1 MATVEEKIRNIRE
14 LKNLTQEYMA
24 EKLGIT
30 QAGYSKIEN
39 GSTVLT
45 YAKLTQIAII
55 LDINI
60 EDIIAFDSQRYF
72 NNLNLNG
79 KSVSNGIPVPT
90 LENADF
96 IKTLYEDKIQ
106 LLQKLLEK
114 TEAEVERYRNKYGD
128 L

>member
-30 QAGYSKIEN
+30 QAGYSKLEN

-45 YAKLTQIAII
+45 YAKLIQIAEIMN
-55 LDINI
+55 INI
-60 EDIIAFDSQRYF
+60 GDIIAFDSQKYF
-72 NNLNLNG
+72 DSLNNKGNI
-79 KSVSNGIPVPT
+79 SVDQKPV

-96 IKTLYEDKIQ
+96 IKNLYEDKIK

-114 TEAEVERYRNKYGD
+114 TEAEVERYRNKFGEI
-128 L
+128 

>member
-30 QAGYSKIEN
+30 QAGYSKLEN

-45 YAKLTQIAII
+45 YAKLIQIAKI
-55 LDINI
+55 LEINI
-60 EDIIAFDSQRYF
+60 EDIIAFDSQKYF
-72 NNLNLNG
+72 NGLSTKTNPDTYNPPIVDN
-79 KSVSNGIPVPT
+79 T
-90 LENADF
+90 EF
-96 IKTLYEDKIQ
+96 IKGMYEDKIK

-114 TEAEVERYRNKYGD
+114 TEAEVQRYKNKFGEI
-128 L
+128 

>member
-30 QAGYSKIEN
+30 QAGYSKLEN

-45 YAKLTQIAII
+45 YAKLIQISKI
-55 LDINI
+55 LEINI
-60 EDIIAFDSQRYF
+60 EDIIAFDSQKYFSNF
-72 NNLNLNG
+72 NNVKAKNT
-79 KSVSNGIPVPT
+79 V
-90 LENADF
+90 NAVIANDNTEF
-96 IKTLYEDKIQ
+96 IKSMYEDKIK

-114 TEAEVERYRNKYGD
+114 TEAEVDRYRNKFGE

>member
-45 YAKLTQIAII
+45 YAKLIQISKI

-60 EDIIAFDSQRYF
+60 EDIIAFDSQKYF
-72 NNLNLNG
+72 SNLNG
-79 KSVSNGIPVPT
+79 NGKHVVNGNASLTP
-90 LENADF
+90 ENADF
-96 IKTLYEDKIQ
+96 IKTLYEDKIL

>member
-45 YAKLTQIAII
+45 YAKLTQIASI

-72 NNLNLNG
+72 NNLNMNGKASLNG
-79 KSVSNGIPVPT
+79 HAIPVY
-90 LENADF
+90 ENADF